1 MRTRV
6 LLFFVLLGILTS
18 KVKSESTEEKAEK
31 GSESEV
37 EVTSDDPSDEEA
49 DRNAHYFTQETMK
62 EMKDLEKYMNSKLW
76 ACSLISLCKI
86 ANEQVLSP
94 ITE

>member
-6 LLFFVLLGILTS
+6 LLFFVLLGVLTS
-18 KVKSESTEEKAEK
+18 KVKSESTEEQAEE

-37 EVTSDDPSDEEA
+37 EVTSDDSSNEEA
-49 DRNAHYFTQETMK
+49 DRSAPYFTQETMK
-62 EMKDLEKYMNSKLW
+62 EMKDLDKYMNNKLW
-76 ACSLISLCKI
+76 ACSLVALCKI